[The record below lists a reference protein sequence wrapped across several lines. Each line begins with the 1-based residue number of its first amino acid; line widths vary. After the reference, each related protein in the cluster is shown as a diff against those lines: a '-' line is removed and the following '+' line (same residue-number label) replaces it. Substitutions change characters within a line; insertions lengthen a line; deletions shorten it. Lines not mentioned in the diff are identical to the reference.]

1 MEERVVSEIVIQDAW
16 NTAIVEYTC
25 RYLREYSDPGSW
37 AWQAHERQGRNPF
50 AWLGWL
56 GGSR

>member
-1 MEERVVSEIVIQDAW
+1 MVSEIVIQDAW